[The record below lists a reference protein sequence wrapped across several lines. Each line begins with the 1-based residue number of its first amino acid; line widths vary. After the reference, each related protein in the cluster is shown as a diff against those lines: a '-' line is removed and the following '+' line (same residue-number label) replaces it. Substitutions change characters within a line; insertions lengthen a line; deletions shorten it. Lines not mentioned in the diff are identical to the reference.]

1 MRASLELL
9 PPTDEKGRVRAV
21 IESPRG
27 TRNKMKYE
35 PDAGV
40 FRITHVLPV
49 GMSFP
54 FDFGFIPG
62 TRAPDGDPLDVLILM
77 DAPAYPG
84 CLVEVDLLGV
94 IQGEQEQDGKSF
106 RNDRIIAM
114 ARNSTEHRD
123 LRRLSDLEPTLL
135 EQIEAFFVTDNR
147 LRKRR
152 YRLLGRKGPKTA
164 QALLEANRVRL
175 GRSNGNGSSHAK

>member
-1 MRASLELL
+1 MIRHVPTRAPGQDRALIPARQPMRASLELL

-27 TRNKMKYE
+27 TRNKMKCE

-77 DAPAYPG
+77 DAP
-84 CLVEVDLLGV
+84 
-94 IQGEQEQDGKSF
+94 
-106 RNDRIIAM
+106 
-114 ARNSTEHRD
+114 
-123 LRRLSDLEPTLL
+123 
-135 EQIEAFFVTDNR
+135 
-147 LRKRR
+147 
-152 YRLLGRKGPKTA
+152 
-164 QALLEANRVRL
+164 
-175 GRSNGNGSSHAK
+175 